1 MDIPFIDLDAQEK
14 VIGKKLE
21 GAVET
26 VLQHKKFING
36 PEVSVFEESLAKF
49 ANVNNAITCGSG
61 TDALLLP
68 LMAIGVGEGDAVFVP
83 SFTFVATA
91 EVVSLLK
98 ATPFFVDVDMKTFN
112 IDPEIFIELNESIQ
126 SEVLQLLSIDS
137 LIKIIKR
144 LESDNAIKILE
155 NLSKEVKEKVLEK
168 LPPKDKFLLQE
179 GLSYPEDSAAR
190 IMQREFTAVPSN
202 WTVGQTIDYLRENKD
217 LPEEFLE
224 IFIVDNEFKPIGTVP
239 SSRVLRTSRDL
250 KMNSIMREMPVL
262 ISVNMDKEEVGLTF
276 ENYNLVSAGVVN
288 KENKLVGMITADD
301 VVTVVQEEAEEDA
314 LRLAGVGDEEITDS
328 VMLKTKRR
336 FNWLLLNLFT
346 ALLAT
351 WVISFFG
358 ASIEQMV
365 ALAFLMPIVAS
376 MGGNA
381 GMQTLAVTIRAIA
394 TKELSKSNF
403 NRVVGKEFLIG
414 ILNGIIFAIITAI
427 IVQLWFKELNLSI
440 LIGISMVLN
449 MIVAGLFGIL
459 VPVSLKKLNI
469 DPALASSVFV
479 TTITDVIGF
488 LSFLGLGSFY
498 FLN

>member
-1 MDIPFIDLDAQEK
+1 MTLVKSTGNKKVNLDFNKE
-14 VIGKKLE
+14 
-21 GAVET
+21 
-26 VLQHKKFING
+26 FINTFS
-36 PEVSVFEESLAKF
+36 EKIQSSDITFINQTLKDLHESDVANLIENLSNETRTKLIELEE
-49 ANVNNAITCGSG
+49 
-61 TDALLLP
+61 
-68 LMAIGVGEGDAVFVP
+68 
-83 SFTFVATA
+83 
-91 EVVSLLK
+91 
-98 ATPFFVDVDMKTFN
+98 FN
-112 IDPEIFIELNESIQ
+112 IDPDIFIELNESIQ
-126 SEVLQLLSIDS
+126 SEVLQLLSTESI
-137 LIKIIKR
+137 INIIKR
-144 LESDNAIKILE
+144 LESDDSIKILE
-155 NLSKEVKEKVLEK
+155 NLEKNKKELVLEK
-168 LPPKDKFLLQE
+168 LPPKDKFLLEE

-202 WTVGQTIDYLRENKD
+202 WSVGQTIDYLRENKD
-217 LPEEFLE
+217 LPKEFLE
-224 IFIVDNEFKPIGTVP
+224 IFIVDNDFKPVGTVP
-239 SSRVLRTSRDL
+239 SSRVLRTPRDS
-250 KMNSIMREMPVL
+250 KMNSIMTEMPVL
-262 ISVNMDKEEVGLTF
+262 ISVNMDKEEVGHTF
-276 ENYNLVSAGVVN
+276 ESYNLISAGVVN
-288 KENKLVGMITADD
+288 KDNKLVGMITADD

-328 VMLKTKRR
+328 VLIKTKRR

-351 WVISFFG
+351 WVISNFG

-394 TKELSKSNF
+394 KKELSSSNF
-403 NRVVGKEFLIG
+403 NRVVGKEFIIG

-427 IVQLWFKELNLSI
+427 IVHFWFKEISLSI

-459 VPVSLKKLNI
+459 VPVSLKKMNI

-488 LSFLGLGSFY
+488 LSFLGLGAYY
-498 FLN
+498 FIN

>member
-1 MDIPFIDLDAQEK
+1 MVLLKSTGNKKVNLDFNKE
-14 VIGKKLE
+14 
-21 GAVET
+21 
-26 VLQHKKFING
+26 FINTFSDKIEDG
-36 PEVSVFEESLAKF
+36 NVSFINQTLKDLHESDV
-49 ANVNNAITCGSG
+49 ANLIENLN
-61 TDALLLP
+61 
-68 LMAIGVGEGDAVFVP
+68 P
-83 SFTFVATA
+83 STRIKLIELESF
-91 EVVSLLK
+91 
-98 ATPFFVDVDMKTFN
+98 DIN
-112 IDPEIFIELNESIQ
+112 PEIFIELNESIQ

-137 LIKIIKR
+137 IIKIIKR

-155 NLSKEVKEKVLEK
+155 NLVKETKEKVLDK
-168 LPPKDKFLLQE
+168 LPPKDKFLLEE

-202 WTVGQTIDYLRENKD
+202 WTVGQTIDYLREDKD

-224 IFIVDNEFKPIGTVP
+224 IFILDNHFKPIGTVP
-239 SSRVLRTSRDL
+239 SSRVLRTARDST
-250 KMNSIMREMPVL
+250 MNSIMTVMPVL
-262 ISVNMDKEEVGLTF
+262 ISANMDQEEVGHTF

-288 KENKLVGMITADD
+288 KDNKLVGMITADD
-301 VVTVVQEEAEEDA
+301 VVTVVQEEAEEDV

-351 WVISFFG
+351 WVISNFG

-394 TKELSKSNF
+394 TKELSESNF

-414 ILNGIIFAIITAI
+414 ILNGIIFAIITAV
-427 IVQLWFKELNLSI
+427 IVQLWFKQLNLSL
-440 LIGISMVLN
+440 LIGVSMILN

-488 LSFLGLGSFY
+488 LSFLGLGSYY
-498 FLN
+498 FF

>member
-1 MDIPFIDLDAQEK
+1 MSFLKTIGNKKVNIDFNKE
-14 VIGKKLE
+14 
-21 GAVET
+21 
-26 VLQHKKFING
+26 FINIFSEKINLSDISFVNQTLKDSH
-36 PEVSVFEESLAKF
+36 PSDVANLIENLSFETRAKL
-49 ANVNNAITCGSG
+49 VEI
-61 TDALLLP
+61 
-68 LMAIGVGEGDAVFVP
+68 E
-83 SFTFVATA
+83 
-91 EVVSLLK
+91 E
-98 ATPFFVDVDMKTFN
+98 FN
-112 IDPEIFIELNESIQ
+112 IDPDIFVELNESIQ
-126 SEVLQLLSIDS
+126 TEFLQMLSIES
-137 LIKIIKR
+137 ISKILKR
-144 LESDNAIKILE
+144 LESDNAISILE
-155 NLSKEVKEKVLEK
+155 NLESNKKQLVLDK
-168 LPPKDKFLLQE
+168 LPPKDRFLLEE

-190 IMQREFTAVPSN
+190 IMQREFTAVPSD
-202 WTVGQTIDYLRENKD
+202 WSVGQTIDYLRESKE
-217 LPEEFLE
+217 LPEEFLD
-224 IFIVDNEFKPIGTVP
+224 IFIVDNDFKPIGTVP
-239 SSRVLRTSRDL
+239 SSRVLRTPREK

-262 ISVNMDKEEVGLTF
+262 ISVNMDKEEVGHTF

-288 KENKLVGMITADD
+288 KNNKLVGMITADD
-301 VVTVVQEEAEEDA
+301 AVTVVQEEAEEDV

-328 VMLKTKRR
+328 VVVKTKRR

-351 WVISFFG
+351 WVISLFG

-394 TKELSKSNF
+394 TKELSSSNF
-403 NRVVGKEFLIG
+403 NKVVGKEFLIG
-414 ILNGIIFAIITAI
+414 ILNGLIFAVITAF
-427 IVQLWFKELNLSI
+427 IVQLWFKDTSLSL
-440 LIGISMVLN
+440 LIGISMILN

-488 LSFLGLGSFY
+488 LSFLGIGSYF

>member
-1 MDIPFIDLDAQEK
+1 MTLVKSTGNKKVNLDFNKEFINTFSEKIQTSDI
-14 VIGKKLE
+14 
-21 GAVET
+21 
-26 VLQHKKFING
+26 KFINQTLKDLH
-36 PEVSVFEESLAKF
+36 ESDIANLIENLSSETRTKLIEIEEFK
-49 ANVNNAITCGSG
+49 
-61 TDALLLP
+61 
-68 LMAIGVGEGDAVFVP
+68 
-83 SFTFVATA
+83 
-91 EVVSLLK
+91 
-98 ATPFFVDVDMKTFN
+98 
-112 IDPEIFIELNESIQ
+112 IDPDIFIELNESIQ
-126 SEVLQLLSIDS
+126 SEVLQILSNESI
-137 LIKIIKR
+137 INIIKR
-144 LESDNAIKILE
+144 LESDDSIKILE
-155 NLSKEVKEKVLEK
+155 NLDKEKKKAILEK
-168 LPPKDKFLLQE
+168 LPPKDKFLLEE

-202 WTVGQTIDYLRENKD
+202 WSVGQTIDYLRENKD
-217 LPEEFLE
+217 LPKEFLE
-224 IFIVDNEFKPIGTVP
+224 IFIVDNDFKPVGTVP
-239 SSRVLRTSRDL
+239 SSRVLRTPRES
-250 KMNSIMREMPVL
+250 KMNSIMTEMPVL

-288 KENKLVGMITADD
+288 KDNKLVGMITGDD

-328 VMLKTKRR
+328 VVIKTKRR

-381 GMQTLAVTIRAIA
+381 GMQTLAVTIRALA
-394 TKELSKSNF
+394 KKEISTSNF
-403 NRVVGKEFLIG
+403 NTVVGKEFIIG
-414 ILNGIIFAIITAI
+414 VLNGIIFAVITAL
-427 IVQLWFKELNLSI
+427 IVQFWFKDINLSM
-440 LIGISMVLN
+440 LIGVSMILN

-459 VPVSLKKLNI
+459 VPVSLKKINV

-488 LSFLGLGSFY
+488 LSFLGLGSYY

>member
-1 MDIPFIDLDAQEK
+1 MALPKSTETKKVNLDFNKEFIDTFTQNIE
-14 VIGKKLE
+14 E
-21 GAVET
+21 GNVA
-26 VLQHKKFING
+26 FINQTLKDLHEADVANLIENLS
-36 PEVSVFEESLAKF
+36 PDTRTKLFEIES
-49 ANVNNAITCGSG
+49 
-61 TDALLLP
+61 
-68 LMAIGVGEGDAVFVP
+68 
-83 SFTFVATA
+83 
-91 EVVSLLK
+91 
-98 ATPFFVDVDMKTFN
+98 FN

-126 SEVLQLLSIDS
+126 SEVLQLLSIES
-137 LIKIIKR
+137 LIKIIRR

-155 NLSKEVKEKVLEK
+155 NLSKEIKEKVLEK

-190 IMQREFTAVPSN
+190 IMQREFTAVPNN
-202 WTVGQTIDYLRENKD
+202 WTVGQTIDYLREEKD

-224 IFIVDNEFKPIGTVP
+224 IFIVDNDFKPIGTVP
-239 SSRVLRTSRDL
+239 SSRVLRTARDL
-250 KMNSIMREMPVL
+250 TMNSIMTEMPVL

-414 ILNGIIFAIITAI
+414 ILNGIIFAIITAV
-427 IVQLWFKELNLSI
+427 IVQFWFKEINLSL
-440 LIGISMVLN
+440 LIGISMILN

-459 VPVSLKKLNI
+459 VPVSLKKFNI